1 MKKILL
7 YIILFLSGIDGAWA
21 LPIEKE
27 GMSIYSPSLKQE
39 VSYSIILPEGYEH
52 SETEYPVLYMFHGI
66 GGDYTSWLE
75 YGNVARVMD
84 KMIKEGKIQPFIM
97 VIPDGYLS
105 YYSDTYDGSSLY
117 ETFFIKELVP
127 YIDNNYRTRKDIN
140 GRSII
145 GFSMGGF
152 GALSVSLRNRHLFGS
167 VVALSPSIRTEKQY
181 MEEGPQKGWDNQWGR
196 IFGGV
201 GKNGNQRLTSYY
213 KQHSPYHILS
223 TLRNPDLKGF
233 GIMLDIGDK
242 EGTLCESN
250 EELHR
255 LLLER
260 QIPHEWEVRS
270 GGHDFACWNTAL
282 PKAFRFI
289 NEYFNGKQSGN
300 SESSL
305 PNETP
310 FIQTANAT
318 VYYPEQAQGS
328 TRKYPIIYV
337 QGEINEQQQKVL
349 VSQFHQMVDEN
360 KTWPAVLCFVKAN
373 TDLSETISDI
383 EKQLSGIRGSQR
395 MRALINPAEARKLLG
410 TDKIIGV
417 TAKTVEQ
424 AKRAEAD
431 GADYLGS
438 GAVFGSTTKL
448 NAKPMTKE
456 LLREI
461 TAAVDIPVVAI
472 GGINADNA
480 VTLKGTGIAGI
491 AVVGAIFASADIKAA
506 AKELAEICDKIL

>member
-1 MKKILL
+1 MRKILL
-7 YIILFLSGIDGAWA
+7 YIILFLSSIDGVRA

-27 GMSIYSPSLKQE
+27 GMNIYSPSLKQE

-52 SETEYPVLYMFHGI
+52 SDIEYPVLYMFHGI

-84 KMIKEGKIQPFIM
+84 KMIKKGEVEPFIM

-105 YYSDTYDGSSLY
+105 YYSDTYDGSFLY

-127 YIDNNYRTRKDIN
+127 YIDNNYRTRKN
-140 GRSII
+140 VSARSII

-152 GALSVSLRNRHLFGS
+152 GALSVSLRNRNLFGS

-181 MEEGPQKGWDNQWGR
+181 IEEEPQKEWDSQWGR
-196 IFGGV
+196 IFGGA

-223 TLRNPDLKGF
+223 TLRTSDLKGL

-260 QIPHEWEVRS
+260 QIPHEWEVRA
-270 GGHDFACWNTAL
+270 GGHDFTCWNGAL

-289 NEYFNGKQSGN
+289 NKYFNENQTGN
-300 SESSL
+300 NERSL
-305 PNETP
+305 LLNETP
-310 FIQTANAT
+310 FIKMGNAT

-328 TRKYPIIYV
+328 TREYPIIYV
-337 QGEINEQQQKVL
+337 QGEINEQQQQTL
-349 VSQFHQMVDEN
+349 VNQFHEMVDDN
-360 KTWPAVLCFVKAN
+360 RTWPALLCFVKTNA
-373 TDLSETISDI
+373 DLSATISYI
-383 EKQLSGIRGSQR
+383 EKQLSEIRSSQR
-395 MRALINPAEARKLLG
+395 MRALI
-410 TDKIIGV
+410 
-417 TAKTVEQ
+417 
-424 AKRAEAD
+424 
-431 GADYLGS
+431 
-438 GAVFGSTTKL
+438 
-448 NAKPMTKE
+448 
-456 LLREI
+456 
-461 TAAVDIPVVAI
+461 
-472 GGINADNA
+472 
-480 VTLKGTGIAGI
+480 TLKDNIKEGIEAIQRENLFTGIVCVNTIGDESDALN
-491 AVVGAIFASADIKAA
+491 FIKAVNSHKRYPRCWIEVLPES
-506 AKELAEICDKIL
+506 KEYGFSSNIHILLKESDLEHEFRSRKCKETNAFSYWEDWIIYLNNRIHV

>member
-201 GKNGNQRLTSYY
+201 GKNGNQCLTSYY

-270 GGHDFACWNTAL
+270 GGHDFTCWNTAL

-349 VSQFHQMVDEN
+349 VSQFYQMVDEN

-395 MRALINPAEARKLLG
+395 MRALITLGDNIKEGIEA
-410 TDKIIGV
+410 I
-417 TAKTVEQ
+417 Q
-424 AKRAEAD
+424 
-431 GADYLGS
+431 
-438 GAVFGSTTKL
+438 
-448 NAKPMTKE
+448 
-456 LLREI
+456 RENLFTGI
-461 TAAVDIPVVAI
+461 VCVNAI
-472 GGINADNA
+472 GNENDAQN
-480 VTLKGTGIAGI
+480 
-491 AVVGAIFASADIKAA
+491 FIKAVNSHKRYPRCWMEILPES
-506 AKELAEICDKIL
+506 KEYGFSSNIHILLKESDLEHEFRSRKCKEANVFTYWEDWILYLNNRIHV

>member
-1 MKKILL
+1 MRKILL

-27 GMSIYSPSLKQE
+27 RMSIYSPSLKQE

-52 SETEYPVLYMFHGI
+52 SNTEYPVLYMFHGI

-84 KMIKEGKIQPFIM
+84 KMIKKGEVKPFIM

-105 YYSDTYDGSSLY
+105 YYSDTYDGSFLY

-127 YIDNNYRTRKDIN
+127 YIDNNYRTRKN
-140 GRSII
+140 VSARSII

-152 GALSVSLRNRHLFGS
+152 GALSVSLRNRDLFGS

-181 MEEGPQKGWDNQWGR
+181 IIEEPQTGWDNQWGR
-196 IFGGV
+196 IFGAV
-201 GKNGNQRLTSYY
+201 GKNGSQRLTIYY
-213 KQHSPYHILS
+213 KQHSPYHLLS
-223 TLRNPDLKGF
+223 TFHNSDLKGF

-270 GGHDFACWNTAL
+270 GGHDFTCWNAAL

-289 NEYFNGKQSGN
+289 NRYFNGNQP
-300 SESSL
+300 ESNERSL
-305 PNETP
+305 QNEAP
-310 FIQTANAT
+310 FIKMANAT

-328 TRKYPIIYV
+328 IRKYPIIYV
-337 QGEINEQQQKVL
+337 QGEINEQQQRTL
-349 VSQFHQMVDEN
+349 VDQFHQMVDNN
-360 KTWPAVLCFVKAN
+360 KTWPGILCFIKTN
-373 TDLSETISDI
+373 TDLLETIADI

-395 MRALINPAEARKLLG
+395 MRALITLGDNIKKSIEA
-410 TDKIIGV
+410 V
-417 TAKTVEQ
+417 Q
-424 AKRAEAD
+424 
-431 GADYLGS
+431 
-438 GAVFGSTTKL
+438 
-448 NAKPMTKE
+448 
-456 LLREI
+456 RE
-461 TAAVDIPVVAI
+461 
-472 GGINADNA
+472 N
-480 VTLKGTGIAGI
+480 LFTGIVCVNAI
-491 AVVGAIFASADIKAA
+491 ANENDAQNFKEAINSHKRYPRCWIEVLPESKGYNFNSSIHILLKQSDLEHEFRSRKC
-506 AKELAEICDKIL
+506 KEANVFTYWEDWIIYLNNRIHV

>member
-52 SETEYPVLYMFHGI
+52 SDTEYPVLYMFHGI

-105 YYSDTYDGSSLY
+105 YYSDTYDSSSLY

-181 MEEGPQKGWDNQWGR
+181 IEEGPQKGWDNQRGR

-201 GKNGNQRLTSYY
+201 GKNGKQRLTSYY

-223 TLRNPDLKGF
+223 TLRNSDLKGF

-270 GGHDFACWNTAL
+270 GGHDFTCWNTAL

-349 VSQFHQMVDEN
+349 VSQFHQ
-360 KTWPAVLCFVKAN
+360 W
-373 TDLSETISDI
+373 
-383 EKQLSGIRGSQR
+383 
-395 MRALINPAEARKLLG
+395 
-410 TDKIIGV
+410 
-417 TAKTVEQ
+417 
-424 AKRAEAD
+424 
-431 GADYLGS
+431 
-438 GAVFGSTTKL
+438 
-448 NAKPMTKE
+448 
-456 LLREI
+456 
-461 TAAVDIPVVAI
+461 
-472 GGINADNA
+472 
-480 VTLKGTGIAGI
+480 
-491 AVVGAIFASADIKAA
+491 
-506 AKELAEICDKIL
+506 

>member
-52 SETEYPVLYMFHGI
+52 SDTEYPVLYMFHGI

-105 YYSDTYDGSSLY
+105 YYSDTYDGSYLY

-127 YIDNNYRTRKDIN
+127 YIDNNYHTRKDIN

-201 GKNGNQRLTSYY
+201 GKNGKQRLTSYY

-223 TLRNPDLKGF
+223 TLRNSDLKGF

-360 KTWPAVLCFVKAN
+360 KTWPAVLSFVKAN

-395 MRALINPAEARKLLG
+395 MRALITLGDNIKEGIEAIQGENLFTG
-410 TDKIIGV
+410 IV
-417 TAKTVEQ
+417 CV
-424 AKRAEAD
+424 
-431 GADYLGS
+431 
-438 GAVFGSTTKL
+438 
-448 NAKPMTKE
+448 N
-456 LLREI
+456 
-461 TAAVDIPVVAI
+461 AI
-472 GGINADNA
+472 GNENDAQN
-480 VTLKGTGIAGI
+480 L
-491 AVVGAIFASADIKAA
+491 IKAVNSHKRYPRCWIEILPES
-506 AKELAEICDKIL
+506 KEYGFSSNIHILLKESDLEHEFRSRKCKEANVFIYWEDWILYLNNRIHV

>member
-39 VSYSIILPEGYEH
+39 VSYAIILPEGYEH
-52 SETEYPVLYMFHGI
+52 SDTEYPVLYMFHGI

-167 VVALSPSIRTEKQY
+167 VVALSPSIRTEIQY
-181 MEEGPQKGWDNQWGR
+181 MEERPQKGWDNQWGR

-201 GKNGNQRLTSYY
+201 GKNGKQRLTSYY

-223 TLRNPDLKGF
+223 TLRNSDLKGF

-395 MRALINPAEARKLLG
+395 MRALITLGDNIKEGIEA
-410 TDKIIGV
+410 I
-417 TAKTVEQ
+417 Q
-424 AKRAEAD
+424 
-431 GADYLGS
+431 
-438 GAVFGSTTKL
+438 
-448 NAKPMTKE
+448 
-456 LLREI
+456 RE
-461 TAAVDIPVVAI
+461 
-472 GGINADNA
+472 N
-480 VTLKGTGIAGI
+480 LFTGIVCVNGQR
-491 AVVGAIFASADIKAA
+491 
-506 AKELAEICDKIL
+506 E

>member
-39 VSYSIILPEGYEH
+39 VSYAIILPEGYEH
-52 SETEYPVLYMFHGI
+52 SDTEYPVLYMFHGI

-167 VVALSPSIRTEKQY
+167 VVALSPSIRTEIQY
-181 MEEGPQKGWDNQWGR
+181 MEERPQKGWDNQWGR

-201 GKNGNQRLTSYY
+201 GKNGKQRLTSYY

-223 TLRNPDLKGF
+223 TLRNSDLKGF

-328 TRKYPIIYV
+328 TRKDNR
-337 QGEINEQQQKVL
+337 QL
-349 VSQFHQMVDEN
+349 CHQ
-360 KTWPAVLCFVKAN
+360 
-373 TDLSETISDI
+373 I
-383 EKQLSGIRGSQR
+383 G
-395 MRALINPAEARKLLG
+395 RA
-410 TDKIIGV
+410 
-417 TAKTVEQ
+417 
-424 AKRAEAD
+424 
-431 GADYLGS
+431 S
-438 GAVFGSTTKL
+438 C
-448 NAKPMTKE
+448 
-456 LLREI
+456 RER
-461 TAAVDIPVVAI
+461 V
-472 GGINADNA
+472 
-480 VTLKGTGIAGI
+480 
-491 AVVGAIFASADIKAA
+491 
-506 AKELAEICDKIL
+506 